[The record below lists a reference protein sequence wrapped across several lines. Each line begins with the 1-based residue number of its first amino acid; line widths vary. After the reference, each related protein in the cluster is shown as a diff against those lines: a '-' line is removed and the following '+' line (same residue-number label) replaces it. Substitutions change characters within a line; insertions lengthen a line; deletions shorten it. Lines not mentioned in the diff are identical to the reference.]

1 MRVLYFSGQDSF
13 VVVACSTFAAL
24 ADSPSD
30 TVTIPLKDI
39 WALEMRGSGTRCS

>member
-1 MRVLYFSGQDSF
+1 MLLRAGFF
-13 VVVACSTFAAL
+13 VVVACSTLVAL

-39 WALEMRGSGTRCS
+39 WAMDMHGSATK